1 MTLYTV
7 KYYEMVPRE
16 TVVNAESETDA
27 ATKIHLRLVRCEVP
41 HKLLEVLPI

>member
-16 TVVNAESETDA
+16 TIIDAESETA
-27 ATKIHLRLVRCEVP
+27 ALLKVELRLDRCNVP
-41 HKLLEVLPI
+41 HKLLEVS

>member
-16 TVVNAESETDA
+16 TVVNAESETVA
-27 ATKIHLRLVRCEVP
+27 LLKVELRLDRCNV
-41 HKLLEVLPI
+41 LYRDVEVLP